1 MDFDKQI
8 DQIKKRLVALGDARP
23 GSVSKQY
30 NVCGKLGCK
39 CKDKENPQKHGPYYI
54 LSYRYAGKN
63 TTEYVSPLYLRL
75 LDRQI
80 KNYSAMMDLINKWV
94 GICIQKSRKEIKLL
108 RGSK

>member
-8 DQIKKRLVALGDARP
+8 DQIKRRLVALGDVRP

-39 CKDKENPQKHGPYYI
+39 CKDKVNPRKHGPYYI

-63 TTEYVSPLYLRL
+63 TTEYISPEYLRL

-80 KNYSAMMDLINKWV
+80 KNYAVMMDLVNKWAGV
-94 GICIQKSRKEIKLL
+94 CIQKSKIEMKKMRA
-108 RGSK
+108 SK